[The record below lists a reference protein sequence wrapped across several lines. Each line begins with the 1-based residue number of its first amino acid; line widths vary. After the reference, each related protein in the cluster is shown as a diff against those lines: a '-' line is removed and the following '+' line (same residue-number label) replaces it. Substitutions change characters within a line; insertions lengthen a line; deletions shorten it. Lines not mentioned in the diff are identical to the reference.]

1 MCHRGRMKLF
11 RREPSADDSLVMV
24 ATQRGWREVAAA
36 AMSMLPPSHE
46 IGDPHDLGSSRPPG
60 CGGRAFAA
68 TLPSGAA
75 AQVSHVEIYR
85 NETDEEIYDVVRWRL
100 PSNNPWGSARF
111 EVLAGAD
118 LWGHHRLSGRFGHP
132 GSRKVAAGAGKMRIA
147 RAVDDA
153 TVAALVAD
161 PDLALLFELGAQLRN
176 GFVAE
181 LVDGQAAVF
190 SWLALPHRGTE
201 RWELLVAAAE
211 AFDRLLGRSPSQ
223 R

>member
-1 MCHRGRMKLF
+1 MKLF
-11 RREPSADDSLVMV
+11 RREPSADDALVQV
-24 ATQRGWREVAAA
+24 AAQRGWREVTAAA
-36 AMSMLPPSHE
+36 LGMLPPSHQ
-46 IGDPHDLGSSRPPG
+46 IGDPHDLGSARPPR

-85 NETDEEIYDVVRWRL
+85 NETDEEIYDVIRWRL
-100 PSNNPWGSARF
+100 PAGGGGWGSARF

-118 LWGHHRLSGRFGHP
+118 LWGHHRLTDRFGHP
-132 GSRKVAAGAGKMRIA
+132 GRRKIDAGAGTVRIA

-161 PDLALLFELGAQLRN
+161 PDLATLFELGARLRN

-190 SWLALPHRGTE
+190 SWLGLAHRGTE
-201 RWELLVAAAE
+201 RWELLSAAAE
-211 AFDRLLGRSPSQ
+211 AFDRLLTR